1 MQPGSPAKKEAM
13 FPIIGIVVVFGSI
26 IAGYLL
32 EDGNLHVLIQPA
44 ELVILGGAAI
54 GSLVIMSP
62 PKTLMKILKS
72 FPKLLSGGG
81 YSKASYVSIMSL
93 LYTIFMKIKKD
104 GLLAVEKDIEEPHKS
119 PLFKAYPDVLKNH
132 HTIDFICDNLRVFVV
147 GVDPLEMESMMDLEM
162 DTHHQESA
170 VAPAIIT
177 KVADSLPGF
186 GIVAAVLGVVITMGK
201 MSESPEVIGH
211 SVAAALV
218 GTFLGILLC
227 YGFLGPIG
235 SNLEQRAADESK
247 YLEAIKVGIL
257 AFAKG
262 SAPQIAVEAARRSL
276 FSDSKP
282 SFKELDTALRKKKAA

>member
-1 MQPGSPAKKEAM
+1 M

-32 EDGNLHVLIQPA
+32 EHGNLHVLFQPA

-62 PKTLMKILKS
+62 PKTLVKIMKS
-72 FPKLLSGGG
+72 FPKLLGGGG
-81 YSKASYVSIMSL
+81 YNKASYVSIMSL

-104 GLLAVEKDIEEPHKS
+104 GLLAVEKDIEEPLKS

-132 HTIDFICDNLRVFVV
+132 HTVDFICDNLRVFVV
-147 GVDPLEMESMMDLEM
+147 GVDPMEMESMMDLEM

-170 VAPAIIT
+170 VVPALIT

-235 SNLEQRAADESK
+235 SNLEQRAAEESK

-262 SAPQIAVEAARRSL
+262 SAPQIAVEAARRTL

-282 SFKELDTALRKKKAA
+282 SFKDLDTALRKKKAA